1 METFIKL
8 GKVSHEKGTTTVTR
22 AEVYDAHPAHDG
34 ELKFFL
40 SFILT
45 SNDSDLYF
53 DHVSATP
60 FYTDNYTVKT
70 RTGTYID
77 PYHLRNALEM
87 VIQHLN
93 DEVYLLDEGMLMC
106 DGQFWN
112 EK

>member
-34 ELKFFL
+34 KIQFFL
-40 SFILT
+40 TFTLASSGF
-45 SNDSDLYF
+45 DLDF

-60 FYTDNYTVKT
+60 FYTDNYGVKT
-70 RTGTYID
+70 RTGTSVE

-87 VIQHLN
+87 VVQHLH
-93 DEVYLLDEGMLMC
+93 DGIYLLETGMLMS
-106 DGQFWN
+106 DGQFWE